1 MTADSF
7 LDRMLNASR
16 ERVGLA
22 RAQESEAA
30 LRARA
35 MRKAAPPTLRLGE
48 FDLIAELKLRSPAA
62 GALAEPDF
70 DRHAQLNA
78 YATGG
83 AAAISVLTEPDE
95 FNGSLAH
102 LQEAAS
108 ALEPHGIPAMR
119 KDFLTDPY
127 QVLEAKAAGAGGV
140 LVIVTMLTD
149 AEVEALLACA
159 RECGLF
165 VLLEAFNADDLA
177 RIVKLVDARPPG
189 PEAAPVLCG
198 VNCRDLKSLA
208 VNFDRFA
215 ALAEHLP
222 EGLTAV
228 AESGVRGVDEIRALA
243 QLGYRAALVGSALMQ
258 SSEPVAAVAR
268 LIAAGT
274 ERLAEMRACS

>member
-1 MTADSF
+1 MTAGTF
-7 LDRMLNASR
+7 LNRMLDASR
-16 ERVGLA
+16 ERVALA

-35 MRKAAPPTLRLGE
+35 MRKAASPTLRLGE

-62 GALAEPDF
+62 GALAESGF

-78 YATGG
+78 YAAGG

-127 QVLEAKAAGAGGV
+127 QVLEAKAAGAGGI

-149 AEVEALLACA
+149 AEVDALLACA
-159 RECGLF
+159 DECGLF
-165 VLLEAFNADDLA
+165 VLLEAFNADDLL
-177 RIVKLVDARPPG
+177 RIVKLAEVG
-189 PEAAPVLCG
+189 LGSEEAPVLCG

-208 VNFDRFA
+208 VDFDRFA

-222 EGLTAV
+222 EGLTTV
-228 AESGVRGVDEIRALA
+228 AESGVHGVDEIRAIA

-258 SSEPVAAVAR
+258 SPEPVSAVAQ

-274 ERLAEMRACS
+274 ERVAEMRACS

>member
-1 MTADSF
+1 MTAGTF

-30 LRARA
+30 LRDRA

-70 DRHAQLNA
+70 DRHAQLDA

-83 AAAISVLTEPDE
+83 AAAISILTEPDE
-95 FNGSLAH
+95 FNGSLGH

-140 LVIVTMLTD
+140 LVIVTMLTN

-159 RECGLF
+159 QECGLF

-177 RIVKLVDARPPG
+177 RIVKLVDARPG

-208 VNFDRFA
+208 VDFDRFA
-215 ALAEHLP
+215 ALAAHLP
-222 EGLTAV
+222 KGLTAV
-228 AESGVRGVDEIRALA
+228 AESGVHGVDEIRALA

-258 SSEPVAAVAR
+258 SSEPVATIAR

-274 ERLAEMRACS
+274 ERIAEMRACS